1 MGISSAGIGS
11 GLDVNGLITQL
22 MQLERQ
28 PLDNLNTKK
37 QTFNNQLS
45 AFGQV
50 KSALDAFKTA
60 ISNLKLDMNFAATKA
75 TSSNTSLLNA
85 TTDTSATPGRM
96 QPGISAHHIR
106 RSTS

>member
-28 PLDNLNTKK
+28 PLDNLNSKK
-37 QTFNNQLS
+37 QTYNDQLS

-50 KSALDAFKTA
+50 KRKKR
-60 ISNLKLDMNFAATKA
+60 N
-75 TSSNTSLLNA
+75 
-85 TTDTSATPGRM
+85 
-96 QPGISAHHIR
+96 
-106 RSTS
+106 